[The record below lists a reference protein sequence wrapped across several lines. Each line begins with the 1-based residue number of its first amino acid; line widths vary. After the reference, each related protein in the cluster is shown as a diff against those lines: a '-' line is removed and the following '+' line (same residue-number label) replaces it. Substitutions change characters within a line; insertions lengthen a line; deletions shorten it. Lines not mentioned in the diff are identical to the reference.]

1 VPGLPSRPRSRID
14 PGYRVLSV
22 AADVMVV
29 IGAVGAILWFVAPS
43 VVPGSIGFGSV
54 ALIVLGA
61 VAIRWLGRIP
71 DVPE

>member
-1 VPGLPSRPRSRID
+1 MPGLPSRPRSRID
-14 PGYRVLSV
+14 PSYRALSI

-43 VVPGSIGFGSV
+43 FVPGSIGFGSV
-54 ALIVLGA
+54 ALVVLGA

-71 DVPE
+71 DEPE